1 MYYHL
6 YLDIETREEDE
17 EQIIA
22 QIVEVILR
30 DLVYINESVKDKK
43 NETTFMTRNGLI
55 SVNKMIS
62 NYIKYGIGLAL
73 EEIIKASIVY
83 KKKHLIEQYFIDLY
97 VNLEKLLIRGTKI
110 VKLQEIQKMIQLRV
124 K

>member
-1 MYYHL
+1 M
-6 YLDIETREEDE
+6 
-17 EQIIA
+17 
-22 QIVEVILR
+22 
-30 DLVYINESVKDKK
+30 VYINESVKDKK